1 MNIFHDSKIP
11 NATEKNCCSHAMS
24 QCSYWETLGAK
35 AEYQGRG
42 QIQDFHLP
50 LVVNMDIY
58 CFLIWKLSFHTS
70 FSCCMYF
77 VYAYIMLL
85 ERLTFVF
92 PVSASSFF
100 PEMRS
105 HLAREVSL
113 RKSQLRMTL
122 QVWREEM
129 SFKGRG
135 MNLARNWRIYPKP
148 WMLHHSV

>member
-1 MNIFHDSKIP
+1 
-11 NATEKNCCSHAMS
+11 
-24 QCSYWETLGAK
+24 
-35 AEYQGRG
+35 
-42 QIQDFHLP
+42 
-50 LVVNMDIY
+50 
-58 CFLIWKLSFHTS
+58 
-70 FSCCMYF
+70 MYF

-135 MNLARNWRIYPKP
+135 DEFSKKLKNIPQTMNAAPFCVIFSAAYKCKICLYFIY
-148 WMLHHSV
+148 